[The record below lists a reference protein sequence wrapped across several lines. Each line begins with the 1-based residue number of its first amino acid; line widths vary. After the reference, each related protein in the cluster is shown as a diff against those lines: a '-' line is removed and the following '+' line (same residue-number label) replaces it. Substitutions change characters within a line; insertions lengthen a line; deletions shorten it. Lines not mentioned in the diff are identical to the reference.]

1 MKKLVLFLLLAT
13 LLCSPGLVG
22 FASESSYEE
31 YMSKER
37 SLSDIS
43 PTDYC
48 KQWVSNPFVM
58 REGVISD
65 FQQEY
70 AGINIK
76 VGNVYQERIV
86 DGKTQLVCLAEG
98 NFENQNSSG
107 KYMYLSTGSTIQ
119 QLDLTTLKSTVVYTG
134 EHPIDELCVF
144 EDIIYFTSAGSI
156 YRYYAPDGSSELL
169 YTVES
174 LRGFSPLSN
183 YIIRLS
189 EDNPDYWEAVAASG
203 VKEGELLKDRE
214 AFSKWM
220 NEKFGLQTSPE
231 SKPFLYCDVE
241 NILMVCG
248 VSRAKLSWYNTK
260 TKELYTSS
268 KEAKAVAPIA
278 FAETSDESLF
288 EDLMLQIPSYA
299 HTGEKES
306 ILTVSTG
313 DIINQS
319 TSSIFFYGLQR
330 DGLIPKTV
338 EPFNAPPTKEQL
350 AACPKVSAADI
361 EKTFTRL
368 FGPDAVARFCG
379 KDSYS
384 TRGHLILTRLE
395 DGSYAYYD
403 YSFGGGDGPG
413 AWTNYVRSETVG
425 EDIVL
430 YATFAYGTLGG
441 YDSCWISETVDDGG
455 KALLSVP
462 KENLEKRAADP
473 FKMLKTGAFDE
484 YLPIYKHTFKPNGD
498 GTYYWAHTELDT
510 AGKEI
515 PLSLIEE
522 EEQYLHSL
530 VTTVPKEAYRGSV
543 TTPNYQS
550 HSKLTSSQLYE
561 DKLYI
566 SESYAEWTVEG
577 TSLTLYSPRG
587 NKANADKQIV
597 LGTWENVSPDKNQA
611 SIEGLIRDEKFVQYY
626 TNYRHTFVK
635 NAYGSYSWVETIVN
649 RYGETMPVALTGGSS
664 NSNTDSTAST
674 TYTATDVSTG
684 TVTDAVP
691 DVSTG
696 TATDVVQQEESS
708 SAVWIVVA
716 VVVVAAVAVGA
727 VLLWNKKK

>member
-1 MKKLVLFLLLAT
+1 MKKLFTLLLFAA
-13 LLCSPGLVG
+13 LLCSLCITG
-22 FASESSYEE
+22 FAEESNSHEKLLEYVPYAAYTGQTETIETQGVSYCTLRIFYKELKQQGLIPSDMKSIDRE
-31 YMSKER
+31 PSKEAL
-37 SLSDIS
+37 LSFPQVSVEDV
-43 PTDYC
+43 C
-48 KQWVSNPFVM
+48 KTFDRLFGPNAS
-58 REGVISD
+58 RLLKIDE
-65 FQQEY
+65 
-70 AGINIK
+70 
-76 VGNVYQERIV
+76 
-86 DGKTQLVCLAEG
+86 AE
-98 NFENQNSSG
+98 SG
-107 KYMYLSTGSTIQ
+107 KPILDSMSE
-119 QLDLTTLKSTVVYTG
+119 QLY
-134 EHPIDELCVF
+134 
-144 EDIIYFTSAGSI
+144 
-156 YRYYAPDGSSELL
+156 
-169 YTVES
+169 
-174 LRGFSPLSN
+174 
-183 YIIRLS
+183 LS
-189 EDNPDYWEAVAASG
+189 EDKKTFYYVPLSYGGGYYTLPYGRLFRSEVIGEDLCLYVRMVYTSIDNDRYFWLYETFKSQSSLIYYRCDDWDKLGVNPWEMLDNGELDEYLPVYKHTFKPNGDGTYYWAST
-203 VKEGELLKDRE
+203 VKESDGK
-214 AFSKWM
+214 
-220 NEKFGLQTSPE
+220 QIP
-231 SKPFLYCDVE
+231 
-241 NILMVCG
+241 
-248 VSRAKLSWYNTK
+248 LSVIDP
-260 TKELYTSS
+260 S
-268 KEAKAVAPIA
+268 
-278 FAETSDESLF
+278 AEERSITP

-674 TYTATDVSTG
+674 TYTATDVSTN
-684 TVTDAVP
+684 TTDVVT

-696 TATDVVQQEESS
+696 TATDVSTGSATDVVPQEEGS

-716 VVVVAAVAVGA
+716 VVAVAAVAVGA